1 MSLQAP
7 KLDSRTFAE
16 LVKEARDRIPRFTP
30 DWTNFND
37 ADPGMTLVKLQ
48 AWLTETL
55 LYELNRVPE
64 LNYIKFLQLLN
75 VSPVAAT
82 AARTE
87 LQFRL
92 KKLDQPQ
99 DPLQL
104 FIPRRAQ
111 IEADDADLTEPVIFE
126 TDRSLRA
133 FNASVAAIIT
143 STDNAA
149 APQMLVSSYDSKK
162 AHLSVNQSFF
172 PFGENPQPYRSCLVG
187 VLLRPHRKDG
197 VDYSQDIF
205 PSGELDL
212 AVSAVE
218 VFEADHNGQP
228 VTGPMAK
235 QALLPHQLQAHTEL
249 VRWQVYVGSA
259 PDSEFS
265 QQGELTPGWH
275 TLHSPLDGS
284 AALSRSGHLSFSLPE
299 DISQI
304 SLHQLPRSLWLD
316 MALKKPP
323 QTMAELL
330 DDLADDGLNFD
341 LDSAKAIPWQDII
354 PAADLNDVIGECDN
368 MAELISVL
376 AGLSGSNNIAAVP
389 RQQWLA
395 LDVGYSD
402 PAIPAHAMAWLRVQ
416 LLSPASDSDNGYQ
429 NVLLNGFYLN
439 TVPATA
445 AVTRLEE
452 VLGHSDGRPAQQ
464 FKLAKT
470 PVFVPAGKLAD
481 IELDVVEAGQAERW
495 QQVSDFFASD
505 SDAAVYVLDPQ
516 SGQLTFGDGVYGR
529 IPVAGAAVIA
539 RQYRYGG
546 GVAGNVGANSV
557 TKIKTSLPLVDSV
570 SNLRPALGGSAAET
584 LQQVK
589 MRAPHQLK
597 HRDRAVTAAD
607 FAELAQQTP
616 GVPIHTAYALA
627 QTALQQN
634 DNTSGYQLVPRQGA
648 VTVVIL
654 PANIRQASPQPSDA
668 QLDAVCRYLDQR
680 RLITTELYV
689 TGPRYLAISKLA
701 LEVRAAHNADLATVS
716 DAVYQHLLD
725 YFHPLRGGETGQG
738 WPFGEDLYLG
748 NLYQR
753 LLAISGVKRVQNL
766 QLQLAEQQLSCQ
778 DVLSVP
784 DGHLLQLNREHIA
797 LKVSYE

>member
-7 KLDSRTFAE
+7 KLDNRTFAA

-75 VSPVAAT
+75 ISPVAAT

-104 FIPRRAQ
+104 FIPRRTQ

-126 TDRSLRA
+126 TDRSLLA
-133 FNASVAAIIT
+133 FNATVAAIIAG
-143 STDNAA
+143 TDNAT
-149 APQMLVSSYDSKK
+149 APLMLVSSYDSKK
-162 AHLSVNQSFF
+162 ANLSINQSFY
-172 PFGENPQPYRSCLVG
+172 PFGENPQPYSSCLLG
-187 VLLRPHRKDG
+187 LLLRPHRKDG

-218 VFEADHNGQP
+218 VFEADNNGQP
-228 VTGPMAK
+228 VTGPVAK
-235 QALLPHQLQAHTEL
+235 QALSAHQLQSQEGL

-259 PDSEFS
+259 PDSEFT
-265 QQGELTPGWH
+265 QNADNAPGWH
-275 TLHSPLDGS
+275 TLQSPVDGS
-284 AALSRSGHLSFSLPE
+284 AALSRSGHLNFSLPD

-304 SLHQLPRSLWLD
+304 SLHRLPRSLWLD
-316 MALKKPP
+316 MGLKKPP
-323 QTMAELL
+323 HTMAELL

-341 LDSAKAIPWQDII
+341 LDSAKAIPWQDIV
-354 PAADLNDVIGECDN
+354 PAAELDSVLGECDN
-368 MAELISVL
+368 MADLISVIS
-376 AGLSGSNNIAAVP
+376 GLSGSNNIAAVP
-389 RQQWLA
+389 RQQWLD

-416 LLSPASDSDNGYQ
+416 LLSPPPDTGNSYQ
-429 NVLLNGFYLN
+429 KVLLNGFYLN
-439 TVPATA
+439 TVAATA

-464 FKLAKT
+464 FNLAKT
-470 PVFVPAGKLAD
+470 PVFVPAGTLAD
-481 IELDVVEAGQAERW
+481 IDLDVVEAGQAERW

-505 SDAAVYVLDPQ
+505 SHAPVYLLDPH

-529 IPVAGAAVIA
+529 IPVAGAAIIA

-546 GVAGNVGANSV
+546 GTTGNVGANTV
-557 TKIKTSLPLVDSV
+557 TKIKTSLPQVDSV
-570 SNLRPALGGSAAET
+570 TNLRSALGGSAAET

-589 MRAPHQLK
+589 MRAPHQLR

-616 GVPIHTAYALA
+616 DVPIHRAYALA
-627 QTALQQN
+627 QTALQHN
-634 DNTSGYQLVPRQGA
+634 DEASDYELVTRQGA

-654 PANIRQASPQPSDA
+654 PANLKQATPQPSEA

-701 LEVRAAHNADLATVS
+701 LEVRAAHDADLASVS
-716 DAVYQHLLD
+716 TAVYQQLLD
-725 YFHPLRGGETGQG
+725 YFHPLHGGELGQG

-753 LLAISGVKRVQNL
+753 VLALSGVKRVQNL
-766 QLQLAEQQLSCQ
+766 QLQLAQQQLSCQ

-784 DGHLLQLNREHIA
+784 DGHLLQLSRDNIA

>member
-7 KLDSRTFAE
+7 KLDNRTFAG

-75 VSPVAAT
+75 ISPVAAT

-99 DPLQL
+99 DPLKL
-104 FIPRRAQ
+104 FIPRRTQ

-126 TDRSLRA
+126 TDRSLLA
-133 FNASVAAIIT
+133 FNAIVAAIIAG
-143 STDNAA
+143 TDNAT
-149 APQMLVSSYDSKK
+149 APLMLVSSYDSKK
-162 AHLSVNQSFF
+162 ANLSINQSFY
-172 PFGENPQPYRSCLVG
+172 PFGENPQPYSSCLLG

-218 VFEADHNGQP
+218 VFETDNNGQP

-235 QALLPHQLQAHTEL
+235 QALLAHQLQSQASL

-259 PDSEFS
+259 PDSEFT
-265 QQGELTPGWH
+265 QNADNAPGWH
-275 TLHSPLDGS
+275 TLQSPVDGS
-284 AALSRSGHLSFSLPE
+284 AALSRSGHLSFSLPD

-316 MALKKPP
+316 MGLKKPP

-330 DDLADDGLNFD
+330 DDLANDGLNFD
-341 LDSAKAIPWQDII
+341 LDSAKAIPWQDIV
-354 PAADLNDVIGECDN
+354 PAAELDSVLGECDN
-368 MAELISVL
+368 MADLISVISS
-376 AGLSGSNNIAAVP
+376 LSGSNNIAAVP
-389 RQQWLA
+389 RQQWLD

-416 LLSPASDSDNGYQ
+416 LLSPPPDTSNSYQ

-439 TVPATA
+439 TVSATA

-464 FKLAKT
+464 FNLAKT
-470 PVFVPAGKLAD
+470 PVFVPSGTLAD

-505 SDAAVYVLDPQ
+505 SHATVYLLDPH

-529 IPVAGAAVIA
+529 IPVAGAAIIA

-546 GVAGNVGANSV
+546 GVTGNVGANTV
-557 TKIKTSLPLVDSV
+557 TKIKTSLPQVDSV
-570 SNLRPALGGSAAET
+570 TNLRSALGGGAAET

-616 GVPIHTAYALA
+616 DVPIHRAYALA
-627 QTALQQN
+627 QTALQHN
-634 DNTSGYQLVPRQGA
+634 DDTSDHELVARQGA

-654 PANIRQASPQPSDA
+654 PANLKQATPQPSEA

-701 LEVRAAHNADLATVS
+701 LEVRAAHDADLTSVS
-716 DAVYQHLLD
+716 NAVYQQLLD
-725 YFHPLRGGETGQG
+725 YFHPLHGGDLGQG

-753 LLAISGVKRVQNL
+753 VLALNGVKRVQNL
-766 QLQLAEQQLSCQ
+766 QLQLAQQQLSCQ

-784 DGHLLQLNREHIA
+784 DGHLLQLSRDNIA